1 MNKKISIILCSYNEV
16 YYIGECISLINK
28 TLKNVEIIIV
38 DDSSNDGTLEKL
50 DKLKSIFNFKLFVV
64 CFT

>member
-16 YYIGECISLINK
+16 DYIEECISLINK

-38 DDSSNDGTLEKL
+38 DDSSDDGTLEKL
-50 DKLKSIFNFKLFVV
+50 DKLKSIFNFKLFVRKK
-64 CFT
+64 